1 VSNVIE
7 IVEPFAIQDVF
18 CTGLVRV
25 ERLGPVRRLVF
36 YSTTTGYAGG
46 TERHV
51 VSKLVMT
58 AEVMQQIAV
67 LLFADHP
74 DKVLDEATAAR
85 AAAH

>member
-1 VSNVIE
+1 MPSRTCS
-7 IVEPFAIQDVF
+7 A
-18 CTGLVRV
+18 
-25 ERLGPVRRLVF
+25 PVWCASSAWALFRRLVF

-74 DKVLDEATAAR
+74 DKVLDEVTAAR